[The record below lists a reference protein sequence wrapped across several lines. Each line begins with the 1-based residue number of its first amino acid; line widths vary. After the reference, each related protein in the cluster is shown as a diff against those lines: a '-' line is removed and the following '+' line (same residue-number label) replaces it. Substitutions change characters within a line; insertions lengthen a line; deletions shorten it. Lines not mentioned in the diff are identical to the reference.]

1 MKYQVK
7 IDEEVLSK
15 LFSLDEMLD
24 SGLLDEYD
32 EHIMV
37 KGSEESIWHIAR
49 EYPFH
54 LSETTSSDSGFI
66 HNDDGTVTRKKT
78 KKDKDMGYRIDEYGQ
93 VIRNSGG
100 TRFELSTE
108 SLHYADSGS
117 SQTITVTSNGSW
129 NISLGAASWVHLTPS
144 GNTLIVR
151 VDKNYSS
158 DRRTDFFKLKSGNIE
173 RRVNIYQ
180 AGASSSSSSSSSSDD
195 NDGCV
200 WAVIIGIGILILA
213 AIL

>member
-7 IDEEVLSK
+7 IDEEVSTK
-15 LFSLDEMLD
+15 IYSFDEMLEI
-24 SGLLDEYD
+24 GLLDDYD

-37 KGSEESIWHIAR
+37 KGSEESVWHIAR
-49 EYPFH
+49 EYPFY
-54 LSETTSSDSGFI
+54 LSEAAIVPPGKQ
-66 HNDDGTVTRKKT
+66 N
-78 KKDKDMGYRIDEYGQ
+78 KDKAVGYIINEFGE
-93 VIRNSGG
+93 VIRISVG
-100 TRFELSTE
+100 TIFELSPK
-108 SLHYADSGS
+108 SLHFTDDSS
-117 SQTITVTSNGSW
+117 SRTITITSNGSW

-144 GNTLIVR
+144 GNTLTVS

-158 DRRTDFFKLKSGNIE
+158 DSRTDYFRLKSGNIE
-173 RRVNIYQ
+173 KKVDIYQ
-180 AGASSSSSSSSSSDD
+180 SGADLGSSTSSSSDD